1 MLLVQG
7 MLGPLRVAPQQLQD
21 SMLRGHL
28 QQLSTLQQ
36 QLVAVVEVVAAA
48 TAVAVRVVVC

>member
-48 TAVAVRVVVC
+48 AAVAVRVVVC